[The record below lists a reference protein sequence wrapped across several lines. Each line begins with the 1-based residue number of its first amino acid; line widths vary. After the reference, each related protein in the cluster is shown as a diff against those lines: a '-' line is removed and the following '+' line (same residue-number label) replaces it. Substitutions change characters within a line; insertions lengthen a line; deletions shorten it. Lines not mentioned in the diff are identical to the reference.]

1 MTLDPARI
9 LSDARRILF
18 VHAHPDDETLASGGL
33 IADLAGRGVAV
44 GVLTCTRG
52 EQGEIVPGA
61 LTVEQASDLTAHRI
75 GELEAACRVLGV
87 AWGGFLGEPPA
98 RAAGLTPR
106 LYTDSGMRWLDETE
120 TVAGPGEDAGAD
132 ALSLAD
138 PAEVAADI
146 AAAAADFGADLI
158 VSYDDHGGYGHPDHV
173 ALARPS
179 RDAAASLGIASL
191 ELISTLPGSAPASDS
206 VPDAP
211 DPGGLDSWSS
221 ESDAGA
227 RESKDHDSRP
237 AVIVTVPEHLDTV
250 RRALQHFASQLTVD
264 GDEVVHVGGQRQ
276 PIQLTFGLR

>member
-1 MTLDPARI
+1 MTVDPARI
-9 LSDARRILF
+9 LADARRVLF
-18 VHAHPDDETLASGGL
+18 VHAHPDDETLASGAL
-33 IADLAGRGVAV
+33 IAHLAERGVAV

-52 EQGEIVPGA
+52 EQGEIVPGV
-61 LTVEQASDLTAHRI
+61 LTPEQASDLTAHRI

-98 RAAGLTPR
+98 RAAGLAPR
-106 LYTDSGMRWLDETE
+106 IYTDSGMRWLDETE

-138 PAEVAADI
+138 PEEVAADI
-146 AAAAADFGADLI
+146 AAAAAVFGADLI

-191 ELISTLPGSAPASDS
+191 ELVSAVPGSASDASDTS
-206 VPDAP
+206 GSA
-211 DPGGLDSWSS
+211 GLDSSS
-221 ESDAGA
+221 GSDAGA
-227 RESKDHDSRP
+227 RVSADREPGRS
-237 AVIVTVPEHLDTV
+237 VVVTVPEHLGTV
-250 RRALQHFASQLTVD
+250 RRALGHFASQLTVD

-276 PIQLTFGLR
+276 PIQLAFELR